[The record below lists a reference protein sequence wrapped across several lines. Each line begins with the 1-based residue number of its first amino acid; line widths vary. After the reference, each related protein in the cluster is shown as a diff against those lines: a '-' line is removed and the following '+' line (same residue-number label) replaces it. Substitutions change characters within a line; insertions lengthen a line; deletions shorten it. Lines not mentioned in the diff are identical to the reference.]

1 MERENSVRQDTT
13 SPVDV
18 SQDLLPQFQ
27 PQELEMLEKD
37 RHDPLSKKIILE
49 YNRYIEARRKCL
61 SQIDRTLR
69 QHGIKRLREELASV
83 CPLAPAIRPCFERL
97 LEKKRYDDS
106 LLVEF
111 DSGQYVV
118 VDIVG
123 VKNLPPTT
131 KRKDLPTSYCTVM
144 MVPPKEAKPALDGL
158 KTVCN
163 WCKGKKAAEQQDC
176 RRHMTNVSPATTN
189 PTFGQVTHLAN
200 LRKKISLIVA
210 RAPTESSSVHRS
222 LSSRSTPPPRKS

>member
-83 CPLAPAIRPCFERL
+83 CPLAPAIRPCVRL
-97 LEKKRYDDS
+97 LR
-106 LLVEF
+106 VR
-111 DSGQYVV
+111 Q
-118 VDIVG
+118 
-123 VKNLPPTT
+123 
-131 KRKDLPTSYCTVM
+131 CTDNAC
-144 MVPPKEAKPALDGL
+144 PG
-158 KTVCN
+158 
-163 WCKGKKAAEQQDC
+163 
-176 RRHMTNVSPATTN
+176 
-189 PTFGQVTHLAN
+189 
-200 LRKKISLIVA
+200 
-210 RAPTESSSVHRS
+210 
-222 LSSRSTPPPRKS
+222 